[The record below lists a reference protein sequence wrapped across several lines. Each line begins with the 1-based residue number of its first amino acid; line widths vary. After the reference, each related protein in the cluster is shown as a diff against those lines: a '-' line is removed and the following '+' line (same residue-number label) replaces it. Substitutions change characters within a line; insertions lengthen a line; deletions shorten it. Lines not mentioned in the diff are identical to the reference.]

1 LNEAGFYIKRLGAVV
16 EHVVR
21 PSWHC
26 GTLCESCTVSA
37 MAKLNRPASLS
48 KDRAEAKTDLL
59 LETAAKFFLEKGFE
73 GASVGEIARAAHAS
87 KETFYS
93 RYATKEELFRAV
105 MLRRTEKMSDVVSTV
120 LLPHDPPAKALTS
133 LGGFILERHTSD
145 EFIAMG
151 HALGMEAR
159 RFPEL
164 ARIFY
169 ENGPARLLTLLAK
182 YLDTQVAAGRLCQLD
197 SQVAAR
203 RFMALVTAEMLKV
216 RLGIVPKPSKR
227 ERDRY
232 VQSAV
237 DFFLRGYKA

>member
-1 LNEAGFYIKRLGAVV
+1 MTEV
-16 EHVVR
+16 EITLKEYKLLVELVVR
-21 PSWHC
+21 PGRHC
-26 GTLCESCTVSA
+26 GTLRESCTVSA
-37 MAKLNRPASLS
+37 MVKVNKPASTPKS
-48 KDRAEAKTDLL
+48 RSETKTDLL

-105 MLRRTEKMSDVVSTV
+105 MLRQTESISDVLSTV
-120 LLPHDPPAKALTS
+120 LLPHEPPEKALNTV
-133 LGGFILERHTSD
+133 GGLVLKRLTSD
-145 EFIAMG
+145 QFVAMDR
-151 HALGMEAR
+151 ALGMEAR

-164 ARIFY
+164 AKIFY
-169 ENGPARLLTLLAK
+169 ESGPARLQALLAK

-203 RFMALVTAEMLKV
+203 RFIALVMAEMIKV
-216 RLGIVPKPSKR
+216 KLGIGPKPTKS

-232 VQSAV
+232 VRSAV